1 MFFHFNRMLVSSVII
16 LALWIAILFTIV
28 MFWRV
33 RALAAWLLVP
43 YLAWI
48 TFATA
53 LNLAFL
59 RLN

>member
-1 MFFHFNRMLVSSVII
+1 
-16 LALWIAILFTIV
+16 